1 MTWIGGGRRN
11 PNICDEAKSEKV
23 KEIND
28 KNDKKQGEQ
37 E

>member
-11 PNICDEAKSEKV
+11 PYICDEAKSEKV
-23 KEIND
+23 KD
-28 KNDKKQGEQ
+28 MNDKKQGEQ